1 MSKSVN
7 IMLKKI
13 DHIGIAVKN
22 LEDSA
27 VFYKALGMQISHI
40 EKVPEQKVKV
50 GFISTSE
57 TNIELLEPTDCS
69 SPVAKFIEKK
79 GEGMHHICFKV
90 SDIKTTLTTLKNQG
104 YRLIDME
111 PKSGAHNTLIAFV
124 HPKSANGV
132 LIELSQDIIQ

>member
-1 MSKSVN
+1 
-7 IMLKKI
+7 MLKKI

-22 LEDSA
+22 LEDAA
-27 VFYKALGMQISHI
+27 VFYKALGIKISHI
-40 EKVPEQKVKV
+40 EEVPEQKVRV
-50 GFISTSE
+50 GFIYTSE
-57 TNIELLEPTDCS
+57 TAIELLEPLDS
-69 SPVAKFIEKK
+69 DSPVAKFIEKK

-90 SDIKTTLTTLKNQG
+90 HDIRTMLTTLKNKG
-104 YRLIDME
+104 YRLIDNE

>member
-22 LEDSA
+22 LEDAA
-27 VFYKALGMQISHI
+27 VFYKALDIKISHI
-40 EKVPEQKVKV
+40 EEVPEQKVRV
-50 GFISTSE
+50 GFIYTSE
-57 TNIELLEPTDCS
+57 TAIELLEPLDS
-69 SPVAKFIEKK
+69 DSPVAKFIEKK